1 MENID
6 GSKGLKKI
14 RMIEHSAEAYAML
27 TLATV
32 IMVIGVYFFKFP
44 NNFCF
49 GGVTGIS
56 VILAGVF
63 HMSASGYT
71 FVINMALLVV
81 GFIFLG
87 KGFGFMTAYVTIL
100 MSVGLEVLEH
110 IHPMSAP
117 LTDEP
122 LLELVFAIILPAFS
136 SALLFNMGASSGG
149 TDIIAMI
156 IKKYTGANIGIALFM
171 VDLMITIMA
180 CFVFDIRTGLFSFC
194 GLIVKTLVIDNVIE
208 GINLCKYFT
217 IVTSKPEVICG
228 YIEKELKRSA
238 TICDARGAYSGQE
251 KTIVLTVV
259 HRSQAVQLRN
269 FIREKDPSAFIMIT
283 NSSEIIG
290 NGFQRN

>member
-1 MENID
+1 ME
-6 GSKGLKKI
+6 KVEGLKDIHIIKQNI
-14 RMIEHSAEAYAML
+14 HSYILL
-27 TLATV
+27 TVATLT
-32 IMVIGVYFFKFP
+32 MVIGVCFFKFP

-56 VILAGVF
+56 VILSGLF

-71 FVINMALLVV
+71 FIINMVLLLT

-87 KGFGFMTAYVTIL
+87 KGFGFKTAYVTIL
-100 MSVGLEVLEH
+100 LSVGLSFLEYAY
-110 IHPMSAP
+110 PMVQP
-117 LTDEP
+117 LTDQP
-122 LLELVFAIILPAFS
+122 LLELVFAIILPGFA

-149 TDIIAMI
+149 TDILAMI
-156 IKKYTGANIGIALFM
+156 IKKYTGANIGIALFL
-171 VDLMITIMA
+171 VDLFITIAA
-180 CFVFDIRTGLFSFC
+180 CFVFDVKTGLFSFC

-217 IVTSKPEVICG
+217 IVTNKPDEICE
-228 YIEKELKRSA
+228 YIGTQLGRSA
-238 TICDARGAYSGQE
+238 TVCDARGSYSKQP

-269 FIREKDPSAFIMIT
+269 FIRKTDKTAFIMIT

>member
-1 MENID
+1 MEKIE
-6 GSKGLKKI
+6 GLKDIHVI
-14 RMIEHSAEAYAML
+14 RQNAIAYLSLTIATLIMI
-27 TLATV
+27 V
-32 IMVIGVYFFKFP
+32 GVYFFKFP

-56 VILAGVF
+56 VILAGLF

-71 FVINMALLVV
+71 FIINMALLLI

-87 KGFGFMTAYVTIL
+87 KGFGFKAAYVTIL
-100 MSVGLEVLEH
+100 MSFGLSILDKVY
-110 IHPMSAP
+110 PMTKP
-117 LTDEP
+117 LTDQP
-122 LLELVFAIILPAFS
+122 LLELVFAIILPGFS

-149 TDIIAMI
+149 TDIVAMI
-156 IKKYTGANIGIALFM
+156 IKKHTGANIGIALFL
-171 VDLMITIMA
+171 VDLFITVAA
-180 CFVFDIRTGLFSFC
+180 CFVFDVTTGLFSFC

-217 IVTSKPEVICG
+217 IITNRPDEICG
-228 YIEKELKRSA
+228 YIGKELNRSS
-238 TICDARGAYSGQE
+238 TLCDARGSYSKQE

-269 FIREKDPSAFIMIT
+269 FIKKTDPSAFIMIT